1 MRRRDV
7 NHIKGI
13 GFDDDTDATVKNVSE
28 IGDVSYAHAV
38 RILIRI
44 ANDVLIFHP
53 EKIDEYK
60 DGVYNE

>member
-1 MRRRDV
+1 MMRRDI

-13 GFDDDTDATVKNVSE
+13 GFDDGTNSIVTMLSNTA
-28 IGDVSYAHAV
+28 GVSYAHAV

-44 ANDVLIFHP
+44 ANDTLGVYPDI
-53 EKIDEYK
+53 IDQYK